1 MSKSPHIMLNGK
13 FLSYDALFIGA
24 NSEILNTGIFIKL
37 EMRGCSG
44 KMFFFDK
51 YYNLLLKTFDFL
63 NIPYSLELSKEIIE
77 SDIFSLLQKNRIYQ
91 GAEVQ
96 LIIYPEKE
104 DKLNVLIT
112 GKASQSGFQIN
123 TKGVELIVDSDI
135 KIVNHHLNQYPI
147 PALHANTNMFKE
159 SHELT
164 NDLTLYVN
172 DLGDINTYD
181 SETFFVNDKTILTP
195 SLNHVSKFSIYRDII
210 INLALKSGFR
220 VFDDCSIKPNDLLEM
235 DEIFSFKVDTGFT
248 WVSAY
253 KERRYFNKTSALLN
267 ERLNVFATKSITS

>member
-63 NIPYSLELSKEIIE
+63 YIPYSLELSKEIIE

-135 KIVNHHLNQYPI
+135 KIVNHHLNQYP
-147 PALHANTNMFKE
+147 
-159 SHELT
+159 
-164 NDLTLYVN
+164 
-172 DLGDINTYD
+172 
-181 SETFFVNDKTILTP
+181 
-195 SLNHVSKFSIYRDII
+195 
-210 INLALKSGFR
+210 
-220 VFDDCSIKPNDLLEM
+220 
-235 DEIFSFKVDTGFT
+235 
-248 WVSAY
+248 
-253 KERRYFNKTSALLN
+253 
-267 ERLNVFATKSITS
+267 